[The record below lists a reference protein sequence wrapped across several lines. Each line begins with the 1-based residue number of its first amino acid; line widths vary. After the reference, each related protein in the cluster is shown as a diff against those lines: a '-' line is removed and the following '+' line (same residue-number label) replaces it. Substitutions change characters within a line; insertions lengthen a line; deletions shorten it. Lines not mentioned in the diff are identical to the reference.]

1 VKEGAVELDRA
12 AKTGKVDV
20 TLNMAG
26 VNSGIPALDKHLASP
41 DFFDAAQFPTAKFVS
56 DKLTF
61 SGDKLA
67 EVSGQLTLRGKTLP
81 VTLKANNFNCYA
93 NPMYKREVCGGDFE
107 TTIKRSLWGVNY
119 GLNYG
124 FADDIR
130 LQVQVE
136 GIKQ

>member
-1 VKEGAVELDRA
+1 
-12 AKTGKVDV
+12 
-20 TLNMAG
+20 M
-26 VNSGIPALDKHLASP
+26 
-41 DFFDAAQFPTAKFVS
+41 
-56 DKLTF
+56 
-61 SGDKLA
+61 
-67 EVSGQLTLRGKTLP
+67 
-81 VTLKANNFNCYA
+81 KANNFNCYA